1 MELKNQI
8 LPLFCGRL
16 RRALER
22 AAPDFDNLKE
32 IRLRAEQP
40 VLLLFYNA
48 EYFLTEDGRLS
59 REAAFGMHPSL
70 REITET
76 LEAVCGYSGY
86 AYEEEISRGYVT
98 AAGGHRVGLAG
109 RTVLRERNV
118 QTLKYVSSLNVR
130 IAHPVSGCAE
140 RWRKYFYTNHRPC
153 HVLIISPPGCGKT
166 TLLRDAVRMFSEGSE
181 EFPGVTVGVAD
192 ERSEIAGSYRG
203 IFSMPLGIR
212 TDVLDGCPKREGM
225 EMLLRSMSPE
235 VIAADE
241 LGGEDVPSV
250 ERAIRCGCR
259 ILATLHGEGI
269 ADFMEKPDFQALVEG
284 KVFERY
290 FFLRRGREPGRM
302 GAVYGKN
309 YEVLWEEGM
318 CI

>member
-16 RRALER
+16 RQALER
-22 AAPDFDNLKE
+22 AAPDFENLRE
-32 IRLRAEQP
+32 LRLRAGQP
-40 VLLLFYNA
+40 VLMLA
-48 EYFLTEDGRLS
+48 SDGEWFLTEDGRMRRDC
-59 REAAFGMHPSL
+59 REGMRLTL

-86 AYEEEISRGYVT
+86 AYEEEISRGYITV
-98 AAGGHRVGLAG
+98 AGGHRVGLAG
-109 RTVLRERNV
+109 RAVWGQDRIL
-118 QTLKYVSSLNVR
+118 TLKYISCLNVR

-140 RWRKYFYTNHRPC
+140 RWKDYFYWEKRPC

-166 TLLRDAVRMFSEGSE
+166 TLLRDAVRMLSDGSE
-181 EFPGVTVGVAD
+181 KFPGVTVGVVD

-203 IFSMPLGIR
+203 IPSMALGMR

-225 EMLLRSMSPE
+225 ELLLRSMSPQ
-235 VIAADE
+235 VLAVDE
-241 LGGEDVPSV
+241 LGSEDVSAV
-250 ERAIRCGCR
+250 ERALRCGCR
-259 ILATLHGEGI
+259 ILATLHGESL
-269 ADFMEKPDFQALVEG
+269 ADFLEKPGFRKLVEE

-290 FFLRRGREPGRM
+290 FFLHRGSAPGTMR
-302 GAVYGKN
+302 AIYGKN
-309 YEVLWEEGM
+309 YEMLWEDGR